1 MIYVGTSGYSYDD
14 WKGEFYPEDIKDST
28 MLEFYSRHFLFTEI
42 NSTYYKMPNYFM
54 FKSLNEKTPDEF
66 KFSVKAYKGFTHD
79 RNLGKDASIKF
90 IEALKPIKSNGKLS
104 CIIFQFPYS
113 FYNTSDNAEYIKR
126 IREYFNEEEILCEF
140 RNSNWVKI
148 EVMEFLKENSIG
160 WVCVD
165 EPDIKG
171 LIKPIVAV
179 TSNIGYIR
187 FHGRNA
193 KKWYNHESAYER
205 YDYMYSEKELTEWIS
220 RIKFIEKHSR
230 ETFIAFNNHFK
241 AKGVKNASMLKRLLQ
256 N

>member
-14 WKGEFYPEDIKDST
+14 WKGEFYPEDINDSN
-28 MLEFYSRHFLFTEI
+28 MLEFYSRHFSFTEI

-79 RNLGKDASIKF
+79 RNLGKDDAIKF
-90 IEALKPIKSNGKLS
+90 IEALKPIKSSGKLS

-113 FYNTSDNAEYIKR
+113 FHNTSDNAEYIKR
-126 IREYFNEEEILCEF
+126 VREYFNGEEILCEF

-148 EVMEFLKENSIG
+148 EVMEFLKEHSIG

-193 KKWYNHESAYER
+193 KKWYNHEVAYER
-205 YDYMYSEKELTEWIS
+205 YDYMYSEKELLEWIS
-220 RIKFIEKHSR
+220 KIKFIEKHSC
-230 ETFIAFNNHFK
+230 ETFVAFNNHFK
-241 AKGVKNASMLKRLLQ
+241 AKGAKNASMLKRLMQ